1 LLTTEEVCR
10 LLFVSVPIAT
20 TGCGGAPRADKAY
33 CVYSVYRAFYDQTR
47 HHLLWG
53 ALNAHQALR
62 TARRALAKNQP

>member
-1 LLTTEEVCR
+1 ML
-10 LLFVSVPIAT
+10 VSVPIAT
-20 TGCGGAPRADKAY
+20 TGCGGAAAGHRAY
-33 CVYSVYRAFYDQTR
+33 CVYSVYRAFYDLTH